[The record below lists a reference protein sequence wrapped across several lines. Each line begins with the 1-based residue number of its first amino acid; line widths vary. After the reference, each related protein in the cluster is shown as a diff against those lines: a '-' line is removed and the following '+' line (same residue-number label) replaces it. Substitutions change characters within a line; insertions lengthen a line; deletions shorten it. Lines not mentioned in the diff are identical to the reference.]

1 MLLPKKKNVATFLDT
16 RPISLSNFSNKII
29 SRVIHERL
37 VELLSTLISPN
48 QEGFVKGRS
57 IVKNILLTQEIIT
70 DIRKRDKPSNV
81 FIKLDMAKAY
91 DRVSW
96 LFLAL
101 FKSSRGVKQGDP
113 LSSTLFI
120 LATEVL
126 GGGLDVLFNNPDF
139 IGFGMPTVR

>member
-1 MLLPKKKNVATFLDT
+1 MVMAFFCGVELQKFITHTNIMLLPKKKNVATFLDT

-70 DIRKRDKPSNV
+70 DIRKRGKP
-81 FIKLDMAKAY
+81 
-91 DRVSW
+91 
-96 LFLAL
+96 
-101 FKSSRGVKQGDP
+101 
-113 LSSTLFI
+113 
-120 LATEVL
+120 
-126 GGGLDVLFNNPDF
+126 
-139 IGFGMPTVR
+139 